1 MSSATQALR
10 PATRSFADR
19 LPGFLV
25 TLLILGLCALGIL
38 VLYSVGRAQAG
49 REAYYV
55 TKQAVW
61 LCAGL
66 VVFLIASRLDL
77 FWLRRL
83 IWVGCGIALAASI
96 LVLIP
101 GVGILVNGARRWV
114 SLGFMNLQVSEL
126 VKVALVFG
134 MAHYLAENQRQ
145 IPEFRRGF
153 IYPGLGI
160 GAAFFLILLQP
171 DYGTAALCAL
181 VGVVMLF
188 LAGARLIYLVPS
200 ALAGGVLFA
209 VAVFLDP
216 VRFRRITA
224 FMNVDA
230 NRQDSAYQLWQGML
244 AFGSGGVSGRGL
256 GQGRQQMAFLPEAHT
271 DFIFPIIGEE
281 LGLIATGA
289 IAGAF
294 LIIFLVVVV
303 QMRRAPNM
311 YLFLIAMG
319 SLLFIIVQAL
329 INMGV
334 ATGSLPTK
342 GMSLPYIS
350 YGGSNLVT
358 MFFFSGLLINC
369 FDEWNRKPGWG
380 TRERS
385 GDLR

>member
-1 MSSATQALR
+1 MPSVTQALR
-10 PATRSFADR
+10 PASRSFGDR
-19 LPGFLV
+19 LPGILV

-49 REAYYV
+49 RETYYV
-55 TKQAVW
+55 TKQVIW
-61 LCAGL
+61 LGAGL

-83 IWVGCGIALAASI
+83 IWVGCGIALVASI

-101 GVGILVNGARRWV
+101 GVGILVNGARRWI

-134 MAHYLAENQRQ
+134 MAHYLAENQRR
-145 IPEFRRGF
+145 IPEFLRGF

-160 GAAFFLILLQP
+160 GIAFSVILLQP

-181 VGVVMLF
+181 VGGMMLF

-200 ALAGGVLFA
+200 ALAGILLFA

-224 FMNVDA
+224 FMDVDA

-289 IAGAF
+289 IGCAF
-294 LIIFLVVVV
+294 LVIFLVVVM
-303 QMRRAPNM
+303 QMQKAPNM
-311 YLFLIAMG
+311 YLFLIATG
-319 SLLFIIVQAL
+319 SLLFIILQAL

-342 GMSLPYIS
+342 GMSLPFIS

-380 TRERS
+380 ARERS
-385 GDLR
+385 GT